1 MTKKRQKKKFSSL
14 QNLKLGSKYSVVL
27 GTVIALFIIS
37 IGIVSFFMLQMQNN
51 IEAME
56 RRAERAVEV
65 TELGSLIREKTSQ
78 LYMYMD
84 NQNPEVLETYEA
96 AKSEYNEIEGRIA
109 EQLNSE
115 EVERLYNQIH
125 FASGE
130 VDRQFETVIDLIDQG
145 EIEEARTAATTA
157 SLVQTASLDAVENFK
172 NIVYDDMQTANNHVN
187 QALFTT
193 WIVLGIG
200 IVVSIILSVIMMILL
215 NRSTSKK
222 LNQLVQTSNE
232 IANGNL
238 AVEDIE
244 NNSKDEVGILAD
256 SMNQMKD
263 SLRTVI
269 SQSVEVSNTVY
280 SQSSLLQ
287 QAAEEVKTGSEQTAV
302 TMQELASG
310 AETQANHASDVA
322 EKMSMFTQGFIEMNR
337 SSDEITHSSQEI
349 LTLSETG
356 KDMMKNSV
364 EQMGNVYAMVKEA
377 VDKVRSLDRQSQEIT
392 KLVDVVQDIAE
403 QTNLLALNA
412 AIESARAGEHGKGF
426 AVVADEVRKLAEQ
439 VSNSVSDITSF
450 ASQIQNESSS
460 VTTSLE
466 EGYGDVEQGMKQIE
480 NTGLT
485 FEQIN
490 ESITTMVAKLQT
502 VGSHINELTAATE
515 DISKSVEEI
524 ASISEESAA
533 GIEQTAASAQQGSSS
548 MEEITAN
555 TKQLANLSQQLNE
568 NVQQFK
574 M

>member
-200 IVVSIILSVIMMILL
+200 IVVSIILSV
-215 NRSTSKK
+215 
-222 LNQLVQTSNE
+222 
-232 IANGNL
+232 
-238 AVEDIE
+238 
-244 NNSKDEVGILAD
+244 
-256 SMNQMKD
+256 
-263 SLRTVI
+263 
-269 SQSVEVSNTVY
+269 
-280 SQSSLLQ
+280 
-287 QAAEEVKTGSEQTAV
+287 
-302 TMQELASG
+302 
-310 AETQANHASDVA
+310 
-322 EKMSMFTQGFIEMNR
+322 
-337 SSDEITHSSQEI
+337 
-349 LTLSETG
+349 
-356 KDMMKNSV
+356 
-364 EQMGNVYAMVKEA
+364 
-377 VDKVRSLDRQSQEIT
+377 
-392 KLVDVVQDIAE
+392 
-403 QTNLLALNA
+403 
-412 AIESARAGEHGKGF
+412 
-426 AVVADEVRKLAEQ
+426 
-439 VSNSVSDITSF
+439 
-450 ASQIQNESSS
+450 
-460 VTTSLE
+460 
-466 EGYGDVEQGMKQIE
+466 
-480 NTGLT
+480 
-485 FEQIN
+485 
-490 ESITTMVAKLQT
+490 
-502 VGSHINELTAATE
+502 
-515 DISKSVEEI
+515 
-524 ASISEESAA
+524 
-533 GIEQTAASAQQGSSS
+533 
-548 MEEITAN
+548 
-555 TKQLANLSQQLNE
+555 
-568 NVQQFK
+568 
-574 M
+574 

>member
-1 MTKKRQKKKFSSL
+1 MTKKKKKFSSL